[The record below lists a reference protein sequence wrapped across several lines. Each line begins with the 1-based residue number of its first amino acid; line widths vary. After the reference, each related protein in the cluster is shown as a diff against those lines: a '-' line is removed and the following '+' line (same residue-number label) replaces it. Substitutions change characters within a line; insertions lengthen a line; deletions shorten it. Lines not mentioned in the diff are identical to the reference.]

1 MTNHHPEYEQLVD
14 YTTGSLH
21 PSVTLAVSVHLEYCA
36 ECRREVRR
44 LEALG
49 GALLETLEPEPVS
62 DALLD
67 RIFGRIDTAEAIT
80 AAHVELPLPD
90 SAIPGSVRKMFD
102 YEIDRL
108 AWRHHGPRV
117 QSATL
122 LGHEGVKAS
131 LVRIAAGAKIP
142 VHDHRGLEYTV
153 VLEGSFSDES
163 GLYRQGDFV
172 IRKPGESHAPTAT
185 SDHDCLCLTVLEA
198 PLRFRNPFYEAANR
212 LMPL

>member
-36 ECRREVRR
+36 KCRYEVHR

-49 GALLETLEPEPVS
+49 GAILETLETEPVN

-67 RIFGRIDTAEAIT
+67 SIFVRIDTAERTT
-80 AAHVELPLPD
+80 AAQVELSIPS
-90 SAIPGSVRKMFD
+90 SAIPSSVRKMFN
-102 YEIDRL
+102 YEDEHL
-108 AWRHHGPRV
+108 VWRYHGPRV
-117 QSATL
+117 QSAAL
-122 LGHEGVKAS
+122 LGHEGIKAS
-131 LVRIAAGAKIP
+131 LVRIAMGAKIP

-153 VLEGSFSDES
+153 VLEGRFSDDT
-163 GLYRQGDFV
+163 GLYQQGDFV
-172 IRKPGESHAPTAT
+172 IRRPGESHSPTAF
-185 SDHDCLCLTVLEA
+185 SDHDCLCLAVLEA
-198 PLRFRNPFYEAANR
+198 PLRFRNPLYKVVNL